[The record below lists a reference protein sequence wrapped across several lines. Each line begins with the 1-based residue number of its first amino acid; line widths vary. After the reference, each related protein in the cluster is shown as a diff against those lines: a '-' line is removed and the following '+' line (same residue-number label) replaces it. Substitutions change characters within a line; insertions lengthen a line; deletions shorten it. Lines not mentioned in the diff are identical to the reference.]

1 MIVSILYSSPT
12 FEAVDYNERK
22 VANGVASL
30 LVAENMGYLEEG
42 QQHSANQLRQQ
53 LIDYS
58 SQNERITKPQMHVAF
73 SCRGDEMN
81 NDELVDF
88 ARKWLKEMGYADP
101 KQPLL
106 IYSHNDTNN
115 NHIHVITSR
124 VDPQGKKIN
133 HNHERVRSKAFV
145 EKTLGV
151 DTRAELNKAVIDA
164 LGYRFSSIG
173 EWKAIMEAKGYDIK
187 QEGEVIK
194 IARNGAYQATFPFS
208 SIMDKTIPQ
217 DGKIYGKRQHQ
228 IKAWLLKYR
237 DLCCSKEE
245 LQQQIKKNFGLDL
258 VFFGEENNPR
268 GYFIIDH
275 QNKQVVKGSKVLKL
289 STLLQI
295 KSYEEKM
302 RCVEATL
309 DGLLEMSPRLTPV
322 ELNSHLRKH
331 YNSYYCNGTMHYNGI
346 DYVLPKYMQ
355 DALEYNLRLEK
366 VSHFAFSDTRAK
378 EALCAYFEI
387 KSNDV
392 PEGWK
397 GIPSAKQKTILE
409 GGGETTRYHIKHIRW
424 EGQIYAIDLDN
435 KVITFAKQEQNIGAN
450 AGIDTIQDPKKSI
463 VPSSVVPQKKRD
475 SQSHNTI
482 NREWEVGKSGYDEYD
497 DARRLKR

>member
-1 MIVSILYSSPT
+1 
-12 FEAVDYNERK
+12 
-22 VANGVASL
+22 
-30 LVAENMGYLEEG
+30 
-42 QQHSANQLRQQ
+42 
-53 LIDYS
+53 
-58 SQNERITKPQMHVAF
+58 
-73 SCRGDEMN
+73 
-81 NDELVDF
+81 
-88 ARKWLKEMGYADP
+88 
-101 KQPLL
+101 
-106 IYSHNDTNN
+106 
-115 NHIHVITSR
+115 
-124 VDPQGKKIN
+124 
-133 HNHERVRSKAFV
+133 
-145 EKTLGV
+145 
-151 DTRAELNKAVIDA
+151 
-164 LGYRFSSIG
+164 
-173 EWKAIMEAKGYDIK
+173 
-187 QEGEVIK
+187 
-194 IARNGAYQATFPFS
+194 
-208 SIMDKTIPQ
+208 
-217 DGKIYGKRQHQ
+217 
-228 IKAWLLKYR
+228 
-237 DLCCSKEE
+237 
-245 LQQQIKKNFGLDL
+245 
-258 VFFGEENNPR
+258 
-268 GYFIIDH
+268 
-275 QNKQVVKGSKVLKL
+275 
-289 STLLQI
+289 
-295 KSYEEKM
+295 M

-450 AGIDTIQDPKKSI
+450 AGIDTIQDSKKSI